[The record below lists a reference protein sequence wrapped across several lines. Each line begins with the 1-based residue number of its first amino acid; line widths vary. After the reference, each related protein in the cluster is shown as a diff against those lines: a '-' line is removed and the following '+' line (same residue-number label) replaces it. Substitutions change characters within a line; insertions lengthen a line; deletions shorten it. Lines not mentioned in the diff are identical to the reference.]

1 MKTFTSTQQL
11 AYMSL
16 SLAMHAIFL
25 SLGLWLPGI
34 FFILQLYLPIFTLI
48 SIYLLK
54 SHYHV
59 VYIVSTFIL
68 SFILF
73 GDLGQLLFYVLPS
86 VLLGYTLGILLKLNR
101 NFLEIAYLSISVQGG
116 ILWLSLWLS
125 NIFFNTNILRILYQL
140 IGIQDHPYLFRL
152 NPLLLFIFSI
162 LQVMMTFLV
171 LFPFLKRL
179 QINLQ
184 YVIPPTPLLYQF
196 HITFIVIGIVG
207 ALVFPL
213 LSMIVLP
220 PIVFLSVYLYMY
232 FFTRPTRYST
242 FFLLGALFVHPF
254 VNAGLSVLLSQG
266 YQVLSIYFLV
276 LIPLFFHHKKSLRI
290 SPKNALI

>member
-59 VYIVSTFIL
+59 VYIISTFIL

-116 ILWLSLWLS
+116 ILWL
-125 NIFFNTNILRILYQL
+125 
-140 IGIQDHPYLFRL
+140 
-152 NPLLLFIFSI
+152 
-162 LQVMMTFLV
+162 
-171 LFPFLKRL
+171 
-179 QINLQ
+179 
-184 YVIPPTPLLYQF
+184 
-196 HITFIVIGIVG
+196 
-207 ALVFPL
+207 
-213 LSMIVLP
+213 
-220 PIVFLSVYLYMY
+220 
-232 FFTRPTRYST
+232 
-242 FFLLGALFVHPF
+242 
-254 VNAGLSVLLSQG
+254 
-266 YQVLSIYFLV
+266 
-276 LIPLFFHHKKSLRI
+276 
-290 SPKNALI
+290 